1 MFSNGIQLRSGL
13 LSENISITL
22 LPPTSPFNACIVAFS
37 PSFAAIAF
45 AKALSLPRFKKN
57 SDICSGEGS
66 SLLYNVGPE
75 VGLI

>member
-22 LPPTSPFNACIVAFS
+22 LPPTSPFSTSIVAFS

-45 AKALSLPRFKKN
+45 AKALSLPRLEKN

-66 SLLYNVGPE
+66 NLLYSVGPD